1 MRIIFAF
8 GEKLERERSPRSK
21 MCHPERSEG
30 SPPFNRGGEQTL
42 LELYPK
48 TKTAE
53 ILRFAQDDWVGCHP
67 ERSEG
72 SPPFNRGGEQT
83 LLELYPKT
91 KTEEMSHFVRHDGV
105 SVVTPR
111 RLCEESPTFNRGGK
125 RNPSKTPL

>member
-21 MCHPERSEG
+21 M
-30 SPPFNRGGEQTL
+30 
-42 LELYPK
+42 
-48 TKTAE
+48 
-53 ILRFAQDDWVGCHP
+53 CHP